1 MQNTDPTTL
10 LNRRM
15 PLKEALSTV
24 SLAELME
31 HMGCNIVCWD
41 VYGVIVS
48 YDEDYEMPAELYD
61 VRDCGADVY
70 IDRAWKADV
79 SKANEGDLCRRAAAV
94 KLQDMGPIGKYLSI
108 HITSN
113 YDA

>member
-1 MQNTDPTTL
+1 MDSVSL
-10 LNRRM
+10 
-15 PLKEALSTV
+15 EALT
-24 SLAELME
+24 E
-31 HMGCNIVCWD
+31 HMGYNFVCWD

-48 YDEDYEMPAELYD
+48 YDDAYEAPAELYD
-61 VRDCGADVY
+61 VRDCGADVCV
-70 IDRAWKADV
+70 DRAWKASV
-79 SKANEGDLCRRAAAV
+79 TRANKGDICRRAATA